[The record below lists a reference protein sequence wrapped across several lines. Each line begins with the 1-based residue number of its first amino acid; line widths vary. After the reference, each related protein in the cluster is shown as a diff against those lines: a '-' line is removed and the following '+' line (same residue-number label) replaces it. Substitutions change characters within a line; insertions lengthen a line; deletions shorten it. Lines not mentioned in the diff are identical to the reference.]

1 MKEWYDKSYFYFHL
15 TFRLYAEEPEV
26 MNISSEDH
34 FHSRNHANHILC
46 KMENY
51 LKEKKLCDVL
61 LIAGPLKIPA
71 HR

>member
-1 MKEWYDKSYFYFHL
+1 
-15 TFRLYAEEPEV
+15 